1 MSMVEIS
8 LTVWHTHGN
17 STCTRMSMCMC
28 TVDAMP
34 TVHAMLVQE
43 RDGLDGSEGMVINQ
57 GSIGTGHGDNY
68 LKGRMSE
75 TKAKLSGGYAT
86 EGSNPG
92 LGGRGQVL
100 FCYSHV

>member
-1 MSMVEIS
+1 
-8 LTVWHTHGN
+8 
-17 STCTRMSMCMC
+17 
-28 TVDAMP
+28 
-34 TVHAMLVQE
+34 
-43 RDGLDGSEGMVINQ
+43 MVINQ

-92 LGGRGQVL
+92 LGGRGPAHVL
-100 FCYSHV
+100 QQLPEQGLQGHQG